1 MKDTWCKRLAIAA
14 GVWAVL
20 ALTLQIVDLARAP
33 LTD

>member
-20 ALTLQIVDLARAP
+20 ALTLQIVVSLALR
-33 LTD
+33 